1 MLIKRSQGRYE
12 GGAPWYYFA
21 MPGQGTL
28 SLLIITVFVTAVG
41 VLLVTTYG
49 KLLLAAFSKPF
60 TYAGEEINL
69 TPVFSRHITSGPPK
83 WANIP

>member
-1 MLIKRSQGRYE
+1 
-12 GGAPWYYFA
+12 

-60 TYAGEEINL
+60 TYAGERIY
-69 TPVFSRHITSGPPK
+69 R
-83 WANIP
+83 